1 MIESIL
7 SYGCDIWTVNYRVKK
22 KLLSTEMDFWI
33 ISATSRILKVRKAV
47 IREKW
52 E

>member
-1 MIESIL
+1 M
-7 SYGCDIWTVNYRVKK
+7 K
-22 KLLSTEMDFWI
+22 KLLSTEMDSWRRAARTFE
-33 ISATSRILKVRKAV
+33 TLEVRNYV